1 MRFVSFTFHFTELF
15 CRQEDEGMTRKALQT
30 VAAGQQAENLLDFDD
45 TPAEEGRASGLA
57 ATTFTSTPAAANL
70 LAGTSANPLD
80 DLVSIFGGS
89 GLGNESRGGSIN
101 VNGSPFPG
109 SVMSPVTPAST
120 ASPVPSFAT
129 GVTSP
134 VQQKPQ
140 EDLLGLF

>member
-1 MRFVSFTFHFTELF
+1 
-15 CRQEDEGMTRKALQT
+15 MTRKALQT

-89 GLGNESRGGSIN
+89 GINDTKGGASS

-109 SVMSPVTPAST
+109 SVLSPVTPASA
-120 ASPVPSFAT
+120 ASPVPSFSP

-134 VQQKPQ
+134 AQQKPQ